1 MSLSVLFKTRF
12 FASIKGEELNLCEWG
27 AVVLLNNLDRS
38 LPQAVSVD
46 CRIPIPYHWVIFLSK
61 KKPPVGPPSGNVA
74 NQTAVSAPSSTDLGA
89 VEPPISVR
97 THPGSTAF
105 ISMLTA
111 PSLLSSFANIIVK
124 TFKLAFD
131 RL

>member
-61 KKPPVGPPSGNVA
+61 KKPPVGFEPFVEVCLNARNVNEA
-74 NQTAVSAPSSTDLGA
+74 KKY
-89 VEPPISVR
+89 
-97 THPGSTAF
+97 
-105 ISMLTA
+105 
-111 PSLLSSFANIIVK
+111 IVK
-124 TFKLAFD
+124 CRDDKKITWYNRAG
-131 RL
+131 